1 MASAESRPGLYDAA
15 VNRALVYALRLGLP
29 PSDPGKLRVGLE
41 LWYLKTRFAYRIPL
55 ETVVATLQSHPGGD
69 CHWQGGRTG
78 SWKYET
84 DKNALRDES

>member
-1 MASAESRPGLYDAA
+1 MASAEGRPELYDAA

-29 PSDPGKLRVGLE
+29 LSDPEKLRVDLE

-55 ETVVATLQSHPGGD
+55 ATVVATLQSHPGGD

-78 SWKYET
+78 SWEYET
-84 DKNALRDES
+84 NKNALRDES